1 MADTRSRVL
10 RYGAAIA
17 FTGAAVLLR
26 LALDPLLGAHVAL
39 ATLYGAV
46 AFAVWLGGS
55 GPALLA
61 TVLGY
66 IAADY
71 LFIAPRGTWHFA
83 DAQHLVG
90 LLAYIISCTIIIV
103 FGASLR
109 TAHRAAEASAR
120 EAARQRE
127 QFEVTLAS
135 IGDAVV
141 ATDQDGS
148 VTFLNHVAAHLTG
161 WSPDEAIDQPI
172 EKVFRIVNAHTRH
185 PVESPAARALVSG
198 EVVGLGN
205 HTLLIARD
213 GTEWPIDDSAAPIR
227 DREGNISGV
236 ILVFRDITQR
246 RRQQIAMHQLAAI
259 VESSEDAISSK
270 DLNGNITSWN
280 PAAQRLYG
288 YAAEE
293 VLGKSKA
300 LVIPPERAD
309 ELPAALRRIRQ
320 GKRVEPYETVRVR
333 KDGRRLDVS
342 ITISPIRDEAGE
354 IVGAATIARDITDRK
369 RAEAVLREADR
380 RKDEFLATLAHELRN
395 PLAPLSNALQVLK
408 LAGDDR
414 GSVEQVRGLMQR
426 QLSHLV
432 RLVDDLLDVSRIT
445 TGKIELRKE
454 RVDVKAIVDSALE
467 TCAPVIDESGH
478 HLTVSLPPGPLPLDA
493 DPTRVAQVVSNLL
506 HNAAKYT
513 NRGGHIAL
521 TAEQHGSDVVI
532 TVKDDGIGIA
542 PGALPRLFEIFSQ
555 ADPSL
560 GRAHGGLGIGLSLVR
575 GLVELHG
582 GTVDAHSAGLG
593 RGSEFTVRL
602 PLTQS
607 SVAGPASG
615 SPEKPAL
622 AQRRILVVDDNR
634 DSADSLSLLFS
645 LKGHIV
651 RTAYDGQSALE
662 EARAMGPDLVLLD
675 IGLPGLDGYEVARR
689 IRVEASLPSP
699 TLVAMTGW
707 GRVEDTQR
715 AREAGFDL
723 HLTKPID
730 IEALERLIGA
740 PDDARRGA
748 GSGVDALIPNG
759 SAATG

>member
-1 MADTRSRVL
+1 
-10 RYGAAIA
+10 
-17 FTGAAVLLR
+17 

-83 DAQHLVG
+83 DAHHLVG

-109 TAHRAAEASAR
+109 TAHRAAETSAR
-120 EAARQRE
+120 EALRQRE

-172 EKVFRIVNAHTRH
+172 EKVFRIVNAHTRQ

-259 VESSEDAISSK
+259 VESSEDAIISK
-270 DLNGNITSWN
+270 DLNGNIMSWN

-300 LVIPPERAD
+300 LLIPPERAD

-369 RAEAVLREADR
+369 RAEAILREADR

-408 LAGDDR
+408 LMGDDR

-467 TCAPVIDESGH
+467 TCAPVIDEAGH

-493 DPTRVAQVVSNLL
+493 DPTRLAQVVSNLL

-602 PLTQS
+602 PLAQS

-615 SPEKPAL
+615 SPERPAL

-634 DSADSLSLLFS
+634 DSADSLSLLFG

-662 EARAMGPDLVLLD
+662 EARALGPDLVLLD

-689 IRVEASLPSP
+689 IRAEASLPSP

-730 IEALERLIGA
+730 IEALERLIGT
-740 PDDARRGA
+740 PEDARRGA